1 MMEKLIEV
9 GFVDGSDTFK
19 GYINP
24 EAIVSMHRTKKYT
37 VVRLIDGIAY
47 RVFEKP
53 ETILNMI
60 ESATDIS
67 VAEKETK
74 KKRNVSKK

>member
-1 MMEKLIEV
+1 MTEKLIEV

-24 EAIVSMHRTKKYT
+24 DAIACMHRTKKYT

-60 ESATDIS
+60 KSETDTS
-67 VAEKETK
+67 VAKKETK
-74 KKRNVSKK
+74 KKQNVAKK

>member
-1 MMEKLIEV
+1 MTEKLIEV

-24 EAIVSMHRTKKYT
+24 DAIVSMHRAKKYT

-60 ESATDIS
+60 RSATDAS

-74 KKRNVSKK
+74 KKQNVAKK